1 MRRDRWFQCAHVTCL
16 SGVEIPGYVEEAFER
31 YGYLVLRRVD
41 RVDIYLNDKR
51 IWGKYKIFEYWIIV
65 HEENVYLFIENLNLS
80 SI

>member
-1 MRRDRWFQCAHVTCL
+1 MTCL

-51 IWGKYKIFEYWIIV
+51 I
-65 HEENVYLFIENLNLS
+65 
-80 SI
+80 